1 MKNRLEYIA
10 FILCSKVFQ
19 LLGLNISRKIAGF
32 LAVVFYYLIP
42 IRKKTVLEN
51 LRMAFPDYSERIV
64 RQIALKNYK
73 SFAIVTIE
81 ILIMSKFTRDEINKV
96 THCDNSEVVLKKFNE
111 KNGLIVLTAHFGNWE
126 YFGASLSSQLNLK
139 FYMIVK
145 PLRNPYVDKWMNNV
159 RTKWINE
166 VIPMGV
172 SVRKSYQVLKDQLV
186 LAMAG
191 DQRGP
196 EEGIKINF
204 FGKLTSVY
212 TGPAVFSLRTGAP
225 IIYFLAIRQLD
236 YRYKIIVHEISRKNL
251 PEHENEKITELSRRH
266 ILFLENYI
274 RQYPEQWLWMHKRW
288 KH

>member
-1 MKNRLEYIA
+1 MKNRLEYII
-10 FILCSKVFQ
+10 FIVCSKIFQ
-19 LLGLNISRKIAGF
+19 LLGLKISRIIAGF
-32 LAVVFYYLIP
+32 LAAVFFYLIP

-51 LRMAFPDYSERIV
+51 LGMAFPDYSEKTIRH
-64 RQIALKNYK
+64 IAFNNYK

-81 ILIMSKFTRDEINKV
+81 ILLMPMFSRDEINNV
-96 THCDNSEVVLKKFNE
+96 TFCENSEMVLNKFNE

-126 YFGASLSSQLNLK
+126 YFGASFSSQLNLK
-139 FYMIVK
+139 FYLIVK
-145 PLRNPYVDKWMNNV
+145 PLRNPYVDKWMNRA

-172 SVRKSYQVLKDQLV
+172 SVRKSYQILKDKLV
-186 LAMAG
+186 LGMAG

-212 TGPAVFSLRTGAP
+212 TGPAVFSLRAGAP
-225 IIYFLAIRQLD
+225 IVCSLAIRQPD
-236 YRYKIIVHEISRKNL
+236 YRYKIIVHEISQENL
-251 PEHENEKITELSRRH
+251 PEGESEKITELSRRH
-266 ILFLENYI
+266 ILFLEKYI